1 MNIGQPVFLRHEG
14 ELYRGIVIKVF
25 DEDLK
30 IELKNG
36 TILFRKFWE
45 IRKINNE

>member
-1 MNIGQPVFLRHEG
+1 MQIGQPVFIRHNK
-14 ELYRGIVIKVF
+14 ELYKGKVIKIF

-36 TILFRKFWE
+36 EIVLRKFWE